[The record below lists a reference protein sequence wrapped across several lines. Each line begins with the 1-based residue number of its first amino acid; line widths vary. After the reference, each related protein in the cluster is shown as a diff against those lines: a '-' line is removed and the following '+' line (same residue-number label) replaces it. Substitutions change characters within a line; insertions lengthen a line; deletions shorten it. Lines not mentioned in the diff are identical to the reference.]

1 MTDRTFLGRSSISGV
16 AARTSSEDDKKMG
29 SPGTV
34 ESLVTDPKL
43 VGERRQQIVQAAIKL
58 FSKQGYYSTTIQQ
71 IAREAGISV
80 GLIYQYFR
88 DKDDV
93 LFLTLKLVLESYENE
108 IPAAL
113 EGVEHPL
120 ERLCVALGAYCRIVD
135 RMRDAT
141 VLTYRST
148 KSLRAD
154 RRTFIKEGEERT
166 NRLLEGCLRACISG
180 GHMRPV
186 NDFLLVYQYVHF
198 SHAWALK
205 HWSLVPRQTLDR
217 YVTFHTA
224 LILRALLVEAHRP
237 AYQHLIAGHL
247 LEAAD

>member
-1 MTDRTFLGRSSISGV
+1 VS
-16 AARTSSEDDKKMG
+16 
-29 SPGTV
+29 SPGIV
-34 ESLVTDPKL
+34 ESAVTDPKL
-43 VGERRQQIVQAAIKL
+43 VGERRQQIVRAAIKL
-58 FSKQGYYSTTIQQ
+58 FSEQGYYGTTIQH

-205 HWSLVPRQTLDR
+205 QWAFRDR
-217 YVTFHTA
+217 YSLDDYVEEG
-224 LILRALLVEAHRP
+224 IKLLVEPFLTEKGR
-237 AYQHLIAGHL
+237 
-247 LEAAD
+247 AAMARNKRKRRRGE